1 MSEGRRNSSSKQA
14 GHGREKALRTSK
26 RAKSFY
32 KEALSQAEQV
42 LLPEALEV
50 EGLEQEI
57 ALLRLKLQ
65 QTLVERPE
73 DMDLLL
79 KGVNLLVRAVAAQY
93 RLSPK
98 AKEEL
103 MDSVIG
109 VLEGVGEA
117 LGLPKDVA

>member
-1 MSEGRRNSSSKQA
+1 MREGGTVPQNGWA
-14 GHGREKALRTSK
+14 MALRTSK

-65 QTLVERPE
+65 QALVERPE

-98 AKEEL
+98 AKDDL